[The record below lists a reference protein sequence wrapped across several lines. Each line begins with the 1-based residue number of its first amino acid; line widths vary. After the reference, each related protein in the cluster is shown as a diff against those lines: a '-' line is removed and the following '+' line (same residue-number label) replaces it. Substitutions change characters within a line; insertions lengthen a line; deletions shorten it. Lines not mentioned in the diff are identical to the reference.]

1 MFRQCPNSNRP
12 YPSLQKQQAFSSV
25 LSSQSR
31 ALGLSPPRAALQNT
45 SSACRTTKP
54 LTRLPGLRTN
64 LPKMFGFRL
73 VGARAL
79 GWASSVLA
87 LAYDGQFRSMGI
99 VLLCGVLIGLADTV
113 VIWRNGVRR
122 MAVSH
127 IVGTSLLAATDRW
140 IPCVD
145 AGSCLRLRKR

>member
-1 MFRQCPNSNRP
+1 MSQFQSALPVIAKATGVFFGLIVAVE
-12 YPSLQKQQAFSSV
+12 SLGAFTSPRS
-25 LSSQSR
+25 
-31 ALGLSPPRAALQNT
+31 AAKYFFGLPHDQTPDSPAWAPD
-45 SSACRTTKP
+45 KP
-54 LTRLPGLRTN
+54 
-64 LPKMFGFRL
+64 PKNVWIPI

-122 MAVSH
+122 MAISH
-127 IVGTSLLAATDRW
+127 IVGTSLLAATGGYLALTSE
-140 IPCVD
+140 V
-145 AGSCLRLRKR
+145 A